1 MTRARDISNV
11 ITNADLAGDIDVD
24 GTANLDVV
32 DIDGAVD
39 MASTLTV
46 AGAFTSP
53 GIDDNADAVAL
64 EITSSEDVVIKHG
77 TNNAKL
83 VFNDQSNS
91 SNFFIQQIGSSG
103 SPALRFFESTGDERM
118 RIHNGG
124 VLSVNQGVALGV
136 GSNNTSS
143 NVLDDYEEGTWT
155 PSFSDL
161 SNTPTYHILTGKYT
175 KIGRQVMVQLS
186 MQSNASPTFNDN
198 NNVLA
203 ITGLPFAIDSVGYVS
218 GVGAVSKQTL
228 SYNGSNNN
236 SNVTGEIVAIANTSE
251 QINFQVSTS
260 GGLRGNVKNV
270 GATGGFIIELTLFYT
285 GS

>member
-11 ITNADLAGDIDVD
+11 ITDADLAGDIDVD

>member
-24 GTANLDVV
+24 GTANLDVL

>member
-136 GSNNTSS
+136 GSTNTSS
-143 NVLDDYEEGTWT
+143 NLLDDYEEGTWT

>member
-136 GSNNTSS
+136 GYNNTSS

>member
-1 MTRARDISNV
+1 
-11 ITNADLAGDIDVD
+11 
-24 GTANLDVV
+24 
-32 DIDGAVD
+32 
-39 MASTLTV
+39 
-46 AGAFTSP
+46 
-53 GIDDNADAVAL
+53 
-64 EITSSEDVVIKHG
+64 
-77 TNNAKL
+77 
-83 VFNDQSNS
+83 
-91 SNFFIQQIGSSG
+91 
-103 SPALRFFESTGDERM
+103 
-118 RIHNGG
+118 
-124 VLSVNQGVALGV
+124 
-136 GSNNTSS
+136 
-143 NVLDDYEEGTWT
+143 
-155 PSFSDL
+155 
-161 SNTPTYHILTGKYT
+161 
-175 KIGRQVMVQLS
+175 

>member
-11 ITNADLAGDIDVD
+11 ITDADLAGNIDVD